1 MDLKPPVAA
10 ALCIGFAI
18 VHINALAEIKPA
30 TDSPAPLSPAESA
43 KSFRLPPGFHA
54 ELIASEPLINEPSGV
69 CWDER
74 GRLFVSELHGY
85 NVDGWYDIQELN
97 KTGELDTSVRRIR
110 GSKEGRERAKA
121 ETYGV
126 VKLLLDRNGDGR
138 MDDAILW
145 ATNLP
150 PCYGVVPARG
160 GIIAVGSPDIVFLAD
175 TNGDNVPDVRE
186 TLFTG
191 FSVGE
196 IERGIN
202 APQWGVDN
210 WIYVGAGWGGSTV
223 TGPHLN
229 GSVQLGHTDFRIRPD
244 GSALEPVEGET
255 GTFGHAMTLG
265 GERFFTE
272 TSRPARY
279 AMPIPWRYLGRNP
292 DAAMPRVTQDAASD
306 NRTYPISPVH
316 PWRLKRS
323 QDPAWVKFYGAEET
337 TPQGVFTSAC
347 SAFIYQDAAWPAEY
361 RGQLFV
367 CDPAQNLISNWRVEN
382 DGPGLRVR
390 RAADKTEFLAAADS
404 WFRPM
409 FLAHGPDGAMW
420 VVDMYREFIEDFSAI
435 PRFLQQQYNVLNGR
449 DRGRLWRITHDDAS
463 KAPAPNMSKLTNAQ
477 LAEEV
482 GSPHFWRRQTARRLL
497 IERKARDTAP
507 AVSALLGQTR
517 VAVHVSINA
526 LYTLEGLDALRE
538 GDLLAALAHP
548 SSDVKRHALRLADQR
563 FDGIG
568 KAVEKRLIAGD
579 TWSFGTEPRLL
590 LQMALSLGES
600 SDPKATASLVK
611 LAREHGDIRWMDA
624 AIASSA
630 YRREKE
636 MLAALVVEP
645 GRGGSLLEP
654 LVAAV
659 AARGDEAEIRA
670 TKEAIAKDT
679 YAEQAKLFARILDA
693 GLAEASAK
701 PGAVTKIDAPRAL
714 PADYLARIEKLVPK
728 YVTALSGKRD
738 AARGRE
744 LFREHCAACHLAK
757 GLGVAV
763 GPNLDSENLRA
774 EETILRDILFP
785 NETIRP
791 GYETFQIETRRG
803 DSYQGIL
810 ASESPTS
817 LTLRLPT
824 GEEVTIL
831 RKRVTRSRTSKVSL
845 MPGAYYQALKPQD
858 VADLVGFLRE
868 K

>member
-1 MDLKPPVAA
+1 MRCDPCAFAA
-10 ALCIGFAI
+10 FYLVLAI
-18 VHINALAEIKPA
+18 VHLNAFAEIKPA

-43 KSFRLPPGFHA
+43 KTFRLPPGFRA

-69 CWDER
+69 CWDEQ

-97 KTGELDTSVRRIR
+97 KTGQLDTSVRRIR

-126 VKLLLDRNGDGR
+126 VKLLLDRDGDGR

-191 FSVGE
+191 FNVGE

-229 GSVQLGHTDFRIRPD
+229 GSVQLGHTDFRFRPD

-279 AMPIPWRYLGRNP
+279 ALPIPWRYLGRNP

-316 PWRLKRS
+316 PWRLKRG

-347 SAFIYQDAAWPAEY
+347 SPLIYQDVAWPVEY
-361 RGQLFV
+361 RGQLLV
-367 CDPAQNLISNWRVEN
+367 CDPAQNLVSNWRIED
-382 DGPGLRVR
+382 DGPGFRVR
-390 RAADKTEFLAAADS
+390 RAAEKAEFLAAADS

-409 FLAHGPDGAMW
+409 FLAHAPDGAVW

-449 DRGRLWRITHDDAS
+449 DRGRLWRITHEA
-463 KAPAPNMSKLTNAQ
+463 APKGPSVNMAKLSDAQ
-477 LAEEV
+477 LAEEIA
-482 GSPHFWRRQTARRLL
+482 SPHYWRRQTARRLL
-497 IERKARDTAP
+497 IERKARDSAS
-507 AVSALLGQTR
+507 AVSALLGQTA
-517 VAVHVSINA
+517 VAANTAVNA

-538 GDLLAALAHP
+538 GDLLTALAHP
-548 SSDVKRHALRLADQR
+548 SSDVRRHVLRLADQH
-563 FDGIG
+563 FDGVG
-568 KAVEKRLIAGD
+568 KAVEKRLLAGD
-579 TWSFGTEPRLL
+579 VRSFGTEPRLL

-600 SDPKATASLVK
+600 RDPQATSVLTK
-611 LAREHGDIRWMDA
+611 LAREHGDLRWMDA

-630 YRREKE
+630 HRREKE
-636 MLAALVVEP
+636 MLAALVVDS
-645 GRGGSLLEP
+645 GHAGVLLEP

-659 AARGDEAEIRA
+659 AARGDEAEIVA
-670 TKEAIAKDT
+670 AKEVVAKAAD
-679 YAEQAKLFARILDA
+679 AEQGKLFTRILEA
-693 GLAEASAK
+693 GLAEATAK
-701 PGAVTKIDAPRAL
+701 PDAVTKIDPPQAPSAEF
-714 PADYLARIEKLVPK
+714 LAGIEKLVPK
-728 YVTALSGKRD
+728 YVAALSGRRD
-738 AARGRE
+738 VARGRE
-744 LFREHCAACHLAK
+744 LFREHCAACHIAK

-763 GPNLDSENLRA
+763 GPNLDSEQLRA
-774 EETILRDILFP
+774 EETILRDILLP

-791 GYETFQIETRRG
+791 GYETYQVETRRG

-817 LTLRLPT
+817 LTLRLPSGDELT
-824 GEEVTIL
+824 VL
-831 RKRVTRSRTSKVSL
+831 RKRVTRSRAYKVSL
-845 MPGAYYQALKPQD
+845 MPASHYQVLGPQD
-858 VADLVGFLRE
+858 VADIVAFLRGQ
-868 K
+868 